1 MNRTGLKRDTI
12 DKFYTNL
19 NIASQC
25 IRWFN
30 ENINIK
36 NTDVII
42 EPSAGN
48 GSFIDGLRNIS
59 SNCLFYDI
67 EPEHTDIMRQDFLEY
82 STSNING
89 FGPNTKIH
97 VVGNPPFGRQATLA
111 IQFIKKSCSF
121 AHSISFILPKS
132 FKKDS
137 MRNKIPREFHLVFE
151 SDLPEKSFSVDGDDV
166 NVPCVFQIWEKRD
179 ELREKPTVEK
189 PIGFEFVTKQHPHD
203 ISFRRVGVN
212 AGVVDTETDNKS
224 PQSHYFIRFTNDS
237 NLNDNVERVR
247 NLQYETNNTV
257 GPRPIS
263 KTEVLHAFN
272 QTFW

>member
-25 IRWFN
+25 IRWFS
-30 ENINIK
+30 ENINIE

-48 GSFIDGLRNIS
+48 GSFINDLRELS

-67 EPEHTDIMRQDFLEY
+67 EPEHADIIKQDFLEY

-89 FGPNTKIH
+89 FDPNTKIH

-179 ELREKPTVEK
+179 ELRDKPIIEK
-189 PIGFEFVTKQHPHD
+189 PIGFKFVTKNNPHD

-212 AGVVDTETDNKS
+212 AGVIDTKTDNKS

-247 NLQYETNNTV
+247 NLQYATNNTV
-257 GPRPIS
+257 GPRSIS
-263 KTEVLHAFN
+263 KPEVIRAFN
-272 QTFW
+272 HIL

>member
-25 IRWFN
+25 IRWFS
-30 ENINIK
+30 ENINIE

-48 GSFIDGLRNIS
+48 GSFINDLRELS

-67 EPEHTDIMRQDFLEY
+67 EPEHADIIKQDFLEY

-89 FGPNTKIH
+89 FDPNTKIH

-179 ELREKPTVEK
+179 ELRDKPIIEK
-189 PIGFEFVTKQHPHD
+189 PIGFKFVTKNNPHD

-212 AGVVDTETDNKS
+212 AGVIDTKTDNKS

-247 NLQYETNNTV
+247 NLQYEMNNTV
-257 GPRPIS
+257 GPRSIS
-263 KTEVLHAFN
+263 KQEVIHAFN
-272 QTFW
+272 HIL

>member
-25 IRWFN
+25 IRWFS
-30 ENINIK
+30 ENINIE

-48 GSFIDGLRNIS
+48 GSFINGLRELS

-67 EPEHTDIMRQDFLEY
+67 EPEHADIIKQDFLEY

-89 FGPNTKIH
+89 FDPNTKIH

-179 ELREKPTVEK
+179 ELRDKPIVEK
-189 PIGFEFVTKQHPHD
+189 PIGFEFVTKQDPHD

-212 AGVVDTETDNKS
+212 AGVVDTKTENKS

-247 NLQYETNNTV
+247 NLQYEMNNTV
-257 GPRPIS
+257 GPRSIS
-263 KTEVLHAFN
+263 KPEVIHAFN
-272 QTFW
+272 HIL

>member
-25 IRWFN
+25 IRWFS
-30 ENINIK
+30 ENINIE

-48 GSFIDGLRNIS
+48 GSFIDGLRALS
-59 SNCLFYDI
+59 SKCLFYDI
-67 EPEHTDIMRQDFLEY
+67 EPEHADIIKQDFLEY

-89 FGPNTKIH
+89 FDPNTKIH

-151 SDLPEKSFSVDGDDV
+151 SDLPEKSFCVDGDDV

-179 ELREKPTVEK
+179 ELRDKPIVEK
-189 PIGFEFVTKQHPHD
+189 PVGFKFVTKRDPHD

-212 AGVVDTETDNKS
+212 AGVVDTKTENKS

-237 NLNDNVERVR
+237 NLNDNVEQVR
-247 NLQYETNNTV
+247 NLQYATNNTV
-257 GPRPIS
+257 GPRSIS
-263 KTEVLHAFN
+263 KPEVIHAFN
-272 QTFW
+272 HIL